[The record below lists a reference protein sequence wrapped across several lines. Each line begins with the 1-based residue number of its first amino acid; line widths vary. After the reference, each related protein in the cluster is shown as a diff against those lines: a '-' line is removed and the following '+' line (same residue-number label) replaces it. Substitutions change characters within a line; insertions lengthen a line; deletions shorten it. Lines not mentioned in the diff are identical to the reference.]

1 MALFTPILKY
11 VWKENAKL
19 DAARIRLQT
28 PTAGVDC
35 VCNIPY
41 INDKTAEHML
51 DVYFPENSNERLPV
65 IIDIHGGGW
74 MSGSKEINKN
84 FCTNIAVK
92 GFCVFSINYRLAGKH
107 KFNEQIEDIFEAF
120 DWIAQNAGA
129 YPADLENAFL
139 AGDSAGGHYACTAA
153 AVSSSFILQKDF
165 AMAKPK
171 IKFKAV
177 AAISPAIDLTA
188 PNPAL
193 NINLPELLGRHFR
206 QSPYYKYMNLRKVA
220 TNHMPPFYICTSTG
234 DFLRLDSYKLKFT
247 LDKLGIENELDD
259 FKGKYVGRVL
269 PHVFAVLDPTPS
281 YSQKCIN
288 HMLDFFSAHAG
299 IISDRA

>member
-129 YPADLENAFL
+129 YPADLGNAFL

-188 PNPAL
+188 PNPTL

-206 QSPYYKYMNLRKVA
+206 QSPYYKYMNFRKVA

-234 DFLRLDSYKLKFT
+234 DFLRFDSYKLKFT

-259 FKGKYVGRVL
+259 FKDKYVGRVL

-281 YSQKCIN
+281 YSQECIN

>member
-120 DWIAQNAGA
+120 YWIAQNAGA

-188 PNPAL
+188 PNPTL
-193 NINLPELLGRHFR
+193 NINLPELLGQHFR
-206 QSPYYKYMNLRKVA
+206 QSPYYKYMNFRKVA

-234 DFLRLDSYKLKFT
+234 DFLRFDSYKLKFT

-281 YSQKCIN
+281 YSQECIN

>member
-1 MALFTPILKY
+1 
-11 VWKENAKL
+11 
-19 DAARIRLQT
+19 
-28 PTAGVDC
+28 
-35 VCNIPY
+35 
-41 INDKTAEHML
+41 
-51 DVYFPENSNERLPV
+51 
-65 IIDIHGGGW
+65 

-120 DWIAQNAGA
+120 DWIVQNAGA

-177 AAISPAIDLTA
+177 AAISPAIDLTV

-206 QSPYYKYMNLRKVA
+206 QSPYYKYMNFRKVA

-281 YSQKCIN
+281 YSQECIN

>member
-120 DWIAQNAGA
+120 
-129 YPADLENAFL
+129 ER
-139 AGDSAGGHYACTAA
+139 AGGPDRETAGKFRKTILEKGYA
-153 AVSSSFILQKDF
+153 VPPMRQFMDF
-165 AMAKPK
+165 MGRKPRMDAM
-171 IKFKAV
+171 
-177 AAISPAIDLTA
+177 
-188 PNPAL
+188 
-193 NINLPELLGRHFR
+193 
-206 QSPYYKYMNLRKVA
+206 LRKR
-220 TNHMPPFYICTSTG
+220 
-234 DFLRLDSYKLKFT
+234 RLAS
-247 LDKLGIENELDD
+247 
-259 FKGKYVGRVL
+259 
-269 PHVFAVLDPTPS
+269 
-281 YSQKCIN
+281 
-288 HMLDFFSAHAG
+288 
-299 IISDRA
+299 

>member
-107 KFNEQIEDIFEAF
+107 KFNEQIEDILKPL
-120 DWIAQNAGA
+120 IGLRKM
-129 YPADLENAFL
+129 PAHTPPIWKMPFWQAIPREGTMPAPQRLFHL
-139 AGDSAGGHYACTAA
+139 RLYCKR
-153 AVSSSFILQKDF
+153 ILQWRNRKSNSR
-165 AMAKPK
+165 PW
-171 IKFKAV
+171 
-177 AAISPAIDLTA
+177 
-188 PNPAL
+188 
-193 NINLPELLGRHFR
+193 RQFR
-206 QSPYYKYMNLRKVA
+206 RQL
-220 TNHMPPFYICTSTG
+220 I
-234 DFLRLDSYKLKFT
+234 
-247 LDKLGIENELDD
+247 
-259 FKGKYVGRVL
+259 
-269 PHVFAVLDPTPS
+269 
-281 YSQKCIN
+281 
-288 HMLDFFSAHAG
+288 
-299 IISDRA
+299 

>member
-188 PNPAL
+188 PNPTL
-193 NINLPELLGRHFR
+193 NINLPELLGQHFR
-206 QSPYYKYMNLRKVA
+206 QSPYYKYMNFRKVA

-234 DFLRLDSYKLKFT
+234 DFLRFDSYKLKFT
-247 LDKLGIENELDD
+247 LEKLGIENELDD

-281 YSQKCIN
+281 YSQECIN

>member
-1 MALFTPILKY
+1 MSLFTPILKY

-28 PTAGVDC
+28 PTTGVDC
-35 VCNIPY
+35 ICNIPY
-41 INDKTAEHML
+41 INDKAPEHML
-51 DVYFPENSNERLPV
+51 DVYFPKNSSRLLPV

-74 MSGSKEINKN
+74 MGGSKEVNKN
-84 FCTNIAVK
+84 FCTNTAAK
-92 GFCVFSINYRLAGKH
+92 GCCVFSINYRLAGKY

-139 AGDSAGGHYACTAA
+139 AGDSAGGHFACSAA
-153 AVSSSFILQKDF
+153 AITSSFMLQKEF
-165 AMAKPK
+165 TMAKPK
-171 IKFKAV
+171 IKFRAV

-193 NINLPELLGRHFR
+193 NINLPELLGRKFR
-206 QSPYYKYMNLRKVA
+206 QSPYYKYMNFRQVA
-220 TNHMPPFYICTSTG
+220 TKNMPPFYICTSTG
-234 DFLRLDSYKLKFT
+234 DFLRFDSYKLKFA
-247 LDKLGIENELDD
+247 LDRLGIENELDD

-269 PHVFAVLDPTPS
+269 PHVFAVLDPVPS
-281 YSQKCIN
+281 YSQECIN
-288 HMLDFFSAHAG
+288 HMLDFFSAHIG
-299 IISDRA
+299 IINDQA

>member
-1 MALFTPILKY
+1 
-11 VWKENAKL
+11 
-19 DAARIRLQT
+19 
-28 PTAGVDC
+28 
-35 VCNIPY
+35 
-41 INDKTAEHML
+41 
-51 DVYFPENSNERLPV
+51 
-65 IIDIHGGGW
+65 
-74 MSGSKEINKN
+74 
-84 FCTNIAVK
+84 
-92 GFCVFSINYRLAGKH
+92 
-107 KFNEQIEDIFEAF
+107 
-120 DWIAQNAGA
+120 
-129 YPADLENAFL
+129 
-139 AGDSAGGHYACTAA
+139 
-153 AVSSSFILQKDF
+153 
-165 AMAKPK
+165 MAKPK

-188 PNPAL
+188 PNPTL

-206 QSPYYKYMNLRKVA
+206 QSPYYKYMNFRKVA

-247 LDKLGIENELDD
+247 LDKLGIENDLDD

-281 YSQKCIN
+281 YSQECIN

>member
-129 YPADLENAFL
+129 YPADLENAFWQAIPREGTMPAPRRL
-139 AGDSAGGHYACTAA
+139 FHLRLYCKR
-153 AVSSSFILQKDF
+153 ILQWRSRKSNSR
-165 AMAKPK
+165 PW
-171 IKFKAV
+171 
-177 AAISPAIDLTA
+177 
-188 PNPAL
+188 
-193 NINLPELLGRHFR
+193 RQFR
-206 QSPYYKYMNLRKVA
+206 RQL
-220 TNHMPPFYICTSTG
+220 I
-234 DFLRLDSYKLKFT
+234 
-247 LDKLGIENELDD
+247 
-259 FKGKYVGRVL
+259 
-269 PHVFAVLDPTPS
+269 
-281 YSQKCIN
+281 
-288 HMLDFFSAHAG
+288 
-299 IISDRA
+299 

>member
-84 FCTNIAVK
+84 FCTNIAAK

-188 PNPAL
+188 PNPTL

-206 QSPYYKYMNLRKVA
+206 QSPYYKYMNFRKVA

-234 DFLRLDSYKLKFT
+234 DFLRLDLYKLKFT
-247 LDKLGIENELDD
+247 LDKLGIENDLDD

-281 YSQKCIN
+281 YSQECIN

>member
-188 PNPAL
+188 PNPTL
-193 NINLPELLGRHFR
+193 NINLPELLGQHFR
-206 QSPYYKYMNLRKVA
+206 QSPYYKYMNFRKVA

-234 DFLRLDSYKLKFT
+234 DFLRFDSYKLKFT

-281 YSQKCIN
+281 YSQECIN

>member
-188 PNPAL
+188 PNPTL

-206 QSPYYKYMNLRKVA
+206 QSPYYKYMNFEYLL
-220 TNHMPPFYICTSTG
+220 FYL
-234 DFLRLDSYKLKFT
+234 FLRMLYYLVAYH
-247 LDKLGIENELDD
+247 LGLS
-259 FKGKYVGRVL
+259 
-269 PHVFAVLDPTPS
+269 VFQQEAL
-281 YSQKCIN
+281 
-288 HMLDFFSAHAG
+288 
-299 IISDRA
+299 

>member
-188 PNPAL
+188 PNPTL

-206 QSPYYKYMNLRKVA
+206 QSPYYKYMNFRKVA

-234 DFLRLDSYKLKFT
+234 DFLRFDSYKLKFT

-281 YSQKCIN
+281 YSQECIN
-288 HMLDFFSAHAG
+288 HMLNFFSAHAG

>member
-1 MALFTPILKY
+1 
-11 VWKENAKL
+11 
-19 DAARIRLQT
+19 
-28 PTAGVDC
+28 
-35 VCNIPY
+35 
-41 INDKTAEHML
+41 
-51 DVYFPENSNERLPV
+51 
-65 IIDIHGGGW
+65 

-92 GFCVFSINYRLAGKH
+92 GFCVFLINYRLAGKH

-206 QSPYYKYMNLRKVA
+206 QSPYYKYMNFRKVA

-281 YSQKCIN
+281 YSQECIN

>member
-129 YPADLENAFL
+129 SPADLENAFL

-188 PNPAL
+188 PNPTL
-193 NINLPELLGRHFR
+193 NINLPELLGQHFR
-206 QSPYYKYMNLRKVA
+206 QSPYYKYMNFRKVA

-234 DFLRLDSYKLKFT
+234 DFLRFDSYKLKFT

-281 YSQKCIN
+281 YSQECIN

>member
-188 PNPAL
+188 PNPTL

-206 QSPYYKYMNLRKVA
+206 QSPYYKYMNFRKVA

-234 DFLRLDSYKLKFT
+234 DFLRFDSYKLKFT
-247 LDKLGIENELDD
+247 LDKLGIENDLDD

-281 YSQKCIN
+281 YSQECIN
-288 HMLDFFSAHAG
+288 HMLNFFSAHAG